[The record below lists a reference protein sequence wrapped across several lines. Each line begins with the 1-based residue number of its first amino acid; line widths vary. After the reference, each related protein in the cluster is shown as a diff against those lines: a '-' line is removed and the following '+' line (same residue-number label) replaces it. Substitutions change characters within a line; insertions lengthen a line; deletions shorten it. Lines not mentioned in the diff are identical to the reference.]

1 MSKISQFKTTIERLQ
16 NIITFNLPGNIIA
29 GQIIHGLE
37 YCIEIESGQSND
49 ISLLRKLCAA
59 GLPYRDIESFD
70 QETLNSVYESYEK
83 MKKLLK
89 EQATP

>member
-1 MSKISQFKTTIERLQ
+1 MFSLK
-16 NIITFNLPGNIIA
+16 
-29 GQIIHGLE
+29 

-49 ISLLRKLCAA
+49 ISLLRKLCLA

-83 MKKLLK
+83 MKELLNEWRKFIAEAEGKYLWKKLK
-89 EQATP
+89 RYFNQTTF